1 MITPESWAPARDIIA
16 AILMLIGAFMSM
28 AAGIGLWRFPDLLSR
43 MHAATKPQVLGLF
56 CFLLAIVVELNQ
68 WVWLPVF
75 ALAWGLQL
83 LTSPVSA
90 HMVGRAAYRTKHLR
104 QDILIKDELAE
115 VVDEA
120 MKKQAKINIH
130 VSNNQADSS
139 N

>member
-1 MITPESWAPARDIIA
+1 MITPEDWAPARDIVTA
-16 AILMLIGAFMSM
+16 VLLLIGALMSM
-28 AAGIGLWRFPDLLSR
+28 AAGVGLWRYPDLLSR

-56 CFLLAIVVELNQ
+56 CFLLAVVVQLNQ

-104 QDILIKDELAE
+104 QDILIKDELKD
-115 VVDEA
+115 VVDRA
-120 MKKQAKINIH
+120 IRNDAAKK
-130 VSNNQADSS
+130 
-139 N
+139 

>member
-1 MITPESWAPARDIIA
+1 MITPEDWAPARDIVTA
-16 AILMLIGAFMSM
+16 VLLLIGALMSM
-28 AAGIGLWRFPDLLSR
+28 AAGVGLWRYPDLLSR

-56 CFLLAIVVELNQ
+56 CLLLAVVVQLNQ

-104 QDILIKDELAE
+104 QDILIKDELKG
-115 VVDEA
+115 VVDRA
-120 MKKQAKINIH
+120 IRNDSAKK
-130 VSNNQADSS
+130 
-139 N
+139 